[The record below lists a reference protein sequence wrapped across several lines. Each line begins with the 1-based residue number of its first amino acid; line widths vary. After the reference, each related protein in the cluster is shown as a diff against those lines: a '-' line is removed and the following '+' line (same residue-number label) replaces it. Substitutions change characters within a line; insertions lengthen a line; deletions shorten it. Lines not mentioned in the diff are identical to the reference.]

1 MSTTNNNPREKISLE
16 NFNFNSK
23 SQRLSSPF
31 SIKACLLKGVKEE
44 DLYKL
49 TLEEYISTHPESKDL
64 PKEIQTERFDNYEQN
79 HNELIELLKETRNKL
94 KEKSEKLAQL
104 QKDKQEKKDIPNEE
118 EPNMDEKNNN
128 EIVTD
133 KNGMTIKSKNNIKRY
148 KKLKD
153 DMELTIKLQIE

>member
-1 MSTTNNNPREKISLE
+1 MSTNNNNPREKISLE

-49 TLEEYISTHPESKDL
+49 TLEEYISAHPESKDL

-94 KEKSEKLAQL
+94 KELNYNKSFDLKY
-104 QKDKQEKKDIPNEE
+104 QKNCF
-118 EPNMDEKNNN
+118 N
-128 EIVTD
+128 
-133 KNGMTIKSKNNIKRY
+133 Y
-148 KKLKD
+148 KKKNKKRKIYQ
-153 DMELTIKLQIE
+153 MRKSQMWMKKIIMKL